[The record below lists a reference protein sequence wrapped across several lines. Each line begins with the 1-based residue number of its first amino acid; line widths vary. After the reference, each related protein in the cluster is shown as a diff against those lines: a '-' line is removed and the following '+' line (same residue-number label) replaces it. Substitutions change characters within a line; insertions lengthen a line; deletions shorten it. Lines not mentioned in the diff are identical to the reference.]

1 MSNYSPRSHFEFG
14 RTALF
19 SSQQV
24 LLLSEIL
31 FVHLLACWPSCPIL
45 TRVKAAEF
53 RASSVLLCVGITSS
67 WTAKG
72 IPHDLFSAWA
82 VGYVSRAWGTKVWNC
97 KFCQRWREM
106 SWLAKIAVLWELI
119 SVLYFTRPSLLSQ
132 HPYACWDCWVTSL
145 SPIDYLRAGTSPS
158 HLCVPGAEH
167 SDQQVNGRVHECM
180 NGSFSTGAWE
190 HTTSW
195 CFAFPNGKCIDWLL
209 SVFSCSFAEV
219 FGKIMSGKLGSFL
232 LVWALYRDKP
242 CSVSLS
248 YNFKFLIATLKDLF
262 RKLNLF

>member
-145 SPIDYLRAGTSPS
+145 SLPSTTWEQEPVPVTCVSQVLNTVTNRWMGESMSAWMVLLAQAPGNILPLGVSRFRMESVLTDCWVSSLAHLQKYL
-158 HLCVPGAEH
+158 
-167 SDQQVNGRVHECM
+167 GR
-180 NGSFSTGAWE
+180 
-190 HTTSW
+190 
-195 CFAFPNGKCIDWLL
+195 
-209 SVFSCSFAEV
+209 SCLA
-219 FGKIMSGKLGSFL
+219 
-232 LVWALYRDKP
+232 
-242 CSVSLS
+242 
-248 YNFKFLIATLKDLF
+248 N
-262 RKLNLF
+262 